1 MNKFDFGRNFAKVA
15 MSFAAF
21 VFILVLMPSQANAQS
36 LTTEAAPTNQV
47 PQSVLDELADDLKD
61 LVAQAEADPNL
72 TASQKEARRIFY
84 KTIYSY
90 RQQGVELAASI
101 DATYNLLNQGKYEWK
116 MDGSVDLQVIRQEA
130 EHNLL

>member
-1 MNKFDFGRNFAKVA
+1 MNKSIFSNRFAQLA
-15 MSFAAF
+15 LSFVMF

-36 LTTEAAPTNQV
+36 LTAEAVPVNQV
-47 PQSVLDELADDLKD
+47 PQSVLNELADDLKD
-61 LVAQAEADPNL
+61 LVAQAEANPNL
-72 TASQKEARRIFY
+72 TSSQKEARRIFY

-90 RQQGVELAASI
+90 RQKGVELAASI

-130 EHNLL
+130 EDNLL